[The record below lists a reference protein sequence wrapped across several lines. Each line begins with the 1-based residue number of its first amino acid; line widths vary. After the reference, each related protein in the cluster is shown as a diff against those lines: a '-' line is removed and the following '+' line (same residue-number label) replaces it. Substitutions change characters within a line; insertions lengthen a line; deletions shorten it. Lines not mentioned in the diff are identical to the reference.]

1 VIVGA
6 AKGKRQ
12 PASSKQPLFQ
22 KRNPIRIEP
31 MEKHLVVGSIKLE
44 IHEDRKAAG
53 VAAARAAAQALEQLD
68 HAQNEIGVIF
78 ATGASQLEMLHAL
91 TSMPG
96 LPWRKVHGFH
106 LDEYVGIAENH
117 PASFR
122 RYLRENLTERVPLAE
137 FFEIDGSTSDP
148 DRVRREYVQELLE
161 ANPQLCLLGIG
172 ENGHLAF
179 NDPPEANFHDP
190 EAMKVVTLDAACRQ
204 QQLAEGWF
212 ETFEDVPQRAFTL
225 TIPTLLKVPKLILSV
240 PGRRKAQIVRRTLEE
255 PISTACPATILRTH
269 PDVTLYLD
277 PESAS
282 ELNGLSPSDRGTDRQ

>member
-1 VIVGA
+1 
-6 AKGKRQ
+6 
-12 PASSKQPLFQ
+12 
-22 KRNPIRIEP
+22 
-31 MEKHLVVGSIKLE
+31 MKHFELGTMKLE
-44 IHEDRKAAG
+44 IHTSRKAAG
-53 VAAARAAAQALEQLD
+53 EAAARSVAQALKHLD
-68 HAQNEIGVIF
+68 QTRSEIGVIF
-78 ATGASQLEMLHAL
+78 ATGASQLETLHAL
-91 TSMPG
+91 TSMPD
-96 LPWRKVHGFH
+96 LPWKKVHGFH

-122 RYLRENLTERVPLAE
+122 RYLRENLTERVPMGE
-137 FFEIDGSTSDP
+137 FFEIDGSSSDS
-148 DRVRREYVQELLE
+148 DRVRQNYVQDLRG
-161 ANPQLCLLGIG
+161 ADPQLCLLGIG

-179 NDPPEANFHDP
+179 NDPPEANFNDP

-212 ETFEDVPQRAFTL
+212 ARFEDVPERALTL
-225 TIPTLLKVPKLILSV
+225 TIPTLLKVPKLIVSV

-282 ELNGLSPSDRGTDRQ
+282 ELNGLLPSD